1 MSKDGD
7 CGCEDHKVDSV
18 DPLTDLDKSRF
29 HSISRHIAAEIAKL
43 NAQDNPDAGP
53 INWDEIEAFAKE
65 ILKWLVTGPCSPG
78 YCLKL
83 CGPGGKCEMPDCFT
97 TCCGKNGHP
106 CC

>member
-1 MSKDGD
+1 MDT
-7 CGCEDHKVDSV
+7 V
-18 DPLTDLDKSRF
+18 DPLTEDDKRALKWF
-29 HSISRHIAAEIAKL
+29 ADGLAQKMAAL
-43 NAQDNPDAGP
+43 NAMENPDAMP
-53 INWDEIEAFAKE
+53 INWPEVEKFAGE

-83 CGPGGKCEMPDCFT
+83 CAPGGKCEMPDCFT